1 MKGID
6 VSSWQGTIDWS
17 KVKSQV
23 DFAIIRLGL
32 GDNIEKQDDNQFLNN
47 VNACISNNIPF
58 GVYLYSY
65 AKNLSG
71 NESIASEVEHC
82 KRLLNKISAKPF
94 CVYIDME
101 DDSTT
106 YLGKLMLTNYALEFC
121 KQITNLGY
129 KAGVYA
135 NENWFKKYLDVAKIS
150 EQGYSV
156 WCAKYSAN
164 KPNID
169 SSYDIW
175 QYSSTGSVNGING
188 NVDMNEMYNDIRSSV
203 TNPTTLKSVNE
214 IAQEVIAGKWGN
226 QDDNPSR
233 QTRLERAGYNYNEVR
248 AKVNE
253 LMGVTNSYT
262 TYTVVSGDTLS
273 GIASKYGT
281 TYQVLAQYNGISNP
295 NKINVGQ
302 VIKIP
307 SSNTQASNKEY
318 YTVKSGD
325 NLSTIAKKYGTTV
338 SQLASWNNISNP
350 DKIYVGQKLR
360 VK

>member
-32 GDNIEKQDDNQFLNN
+32 GDNIEKQDDSQFLNN
-47 VNACISNNIPF
+47 VNGCISNGIPF

-65 AKNLSG
+65 AKNLAG
-71 NESIASEVEHC
+71 NESIASEIEHC
-82 KRLLNKISAKPF
+82 KRLLNKISTKPF

-101 DDSTT
+101 ADSTT

-121 KQITNLGY
+121 KQMTSAGY

-135 NENWFKKYLDVAKIS
+135 NENWFKNYLDVAKIA

-156 WCAKYSAN
+156 WCAKYSTS
-164 KPNID
+164 KPNIE
-169 SSYDIW
+169 SNYDIW
-175 QYSSTGSVNGING
+175 QYSSTGTVDGITG
-188 NVDMNEMYNDIRSSV
+188 NVDMNTMYNDIRGNV
-203 TNPTTLKSVNE
+203 TDSTTKLKSITE
-214 IAQEVIAGKWGN
+214 IAQEVINGLWGN
-226 QDDNPSR
+226 GNDRKN
-233 QTRLERAGYNYNEVR
+233 RLASAGYNYNEIQS
-248 AKVNE
+248 KVNE
-253 LMGVTNSYT
+253 LLGNTNSVV
-262 TYTVVSGDTLS
+262 TYTVKAGDTLS

-281 TYQVLAQYNGISNP
+281 TYQVLASYNGISNP
-295 NKINVGQ
+295 NVIRVGQ

-307 SSNTQASNKEY
+307 SGNTQVSNKEY

-338 SQLASWNNISNP
+338 SQLVSWNNISNP

-360 VK
+360 VR